1 MAINNLISPLKFNN
15 LLSERTANLY
25 ASYSQQF
32 LHRLLRFGILSG
44 VKVGQVWLIDK
55 ESLDIYLNKALYST
69 EKRFKSKLKN
79 EPAD

>member
-1 MAINNLISPLKFNN
+1 
-15 LLSERTANLY
+15 
-25 ASYSQQF
+25 
-32 LHRLLRFGILSG
+32 LRFGILSG